1 MLIIDAGTSVF
12 RSLLAE
18 DAELDIQCQAAD
30 AVQQTQRLPA
40 QGREL
45 PSIPLGICWW
55 KSLLFAQTKL
65 CPVAK
70 YGLSKGADEKRTG
83 QSVWTTV
90 WYTANVHDSRT

>member
-1 MLIIDAGTSVF
+1 VLIIGAGTGTF

-18 DAELDIQCQAAD
+18 DAELGIQCQAAD
-30 AVQQTQRLPA
+30 VVQQAQRLPA

-55 KSLLFAQTKL
+55 KSLLFAL
-65 CPVAK
+65 CPVVK
-70 YGLSKGADEKRTG
+70 YGLSESAEEKRTG

-90 WYTANVHDSRT
+90 W